1 MQKNRLNFGVD
12 HNKNAEWIMT
22 VEKELACV
30 TQQGNTHITKEDIS
44 IHLREIPN
52 WKAQGP
58 DGLHE
63 FWLKKFT
70 SLHQAMVK
78 HLCLYQNR
86 GCSQLDA
93 RKSDSPYTERCK
105 KRGCCW

>member
-1 MQKNRLNFGVD
+1 
-12 HNKNAEWIMT
+12 MT
-22 VEKELACV
+22 VEKELECD

-44 IHLREIPN
+44 IHLRKMPN
-52 WKAQGP
+52 WKALGP

-78 HLCLYQNR
+78 HLDDCIKTGDFPNWMLESRTVLIQK
-86 GCSQLDA
+86 DA
-93 RKSDSPYTERCK
+93 RKGDAAGNYRPIACLNLLWK
-105 KRGCCW
+105 

>member
-93 RKSDSPYTERCK
+93 RKSDSHRAIACLNLLWK
-105 KRGCCW
+105 